1 MDDAAVV
8 LLSGGQ
14 DSTTCLYWAKTRFKR
29 IHAISFHYGQRHVA
43 EINAAR
49 TIAQLAGVDDHRIV
63 DVGVVA
69 ELVSSALF
77 GSSSEAVT
85 STRPGT
91 DLPATFVPGR
101 NIIFT
106 TLAAAYAYEAK
117 ATHVVL
123 GVCETD
129 YSGYPDCREHTLRAL
144 EHTLR
149 YGIWGE
155 EPVMGR
161 ALHKMWL
168 HAPLMHKTKAET
180 VQMARELP
188 GCWEALGHTITC
200 YQGRKR
206 GCGECPACVLRR
218 KGFQEA
224 GEHDPATEIH

>member
-1 MDDAAVV
+1 MTDETAVV

-14 DSTTCLYWAKTRFKR
+14 DSTTCLYWAKERFKQV
-29 IHAISFHYGQRHVA
+29 HAVSFHYGQRHVA

-49 TIAQLAGVDDHRIV
+49 TVAQLAGVVDHRIL
-63 DVGVVA
+63 DLGVLA
-69 ELVSSALF
+69 QLVSSALL
-77 GSSSEAVT
+77 GPESVT
-85 STRPGT
+85 ATRPGS

-101 NIIFT
+101 NLIFT
-106 TLAAAYAYEAK
+106 TLAAAYAYELK
-117 ATHVVL
+117 ASHIVL

-144 EHTLR
+144 EHALR

-161 ALHKMWL
+161 STHRLWL
-168 HAPLMHKTKAET
+168 HAPLMHMTKAET
-180 VQMARELP
+180 VQMARALQ

-200 YQGRKR
+200 YLGRKP